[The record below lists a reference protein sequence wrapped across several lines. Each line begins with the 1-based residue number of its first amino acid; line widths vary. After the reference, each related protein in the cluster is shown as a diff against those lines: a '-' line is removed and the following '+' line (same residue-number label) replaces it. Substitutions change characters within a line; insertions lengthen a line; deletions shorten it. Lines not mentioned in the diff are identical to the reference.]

1 MINNLFREL
10 VWNVISKKTEASATA
25 LMNPVPEREFVVSVS
40 GII

>member
-10 VWNVISKKTEASATA
+10 VWNAISKKTEASATA
-25 LMNPVPEREFVVSVS
+25 VTNLVPGRELAVNVS